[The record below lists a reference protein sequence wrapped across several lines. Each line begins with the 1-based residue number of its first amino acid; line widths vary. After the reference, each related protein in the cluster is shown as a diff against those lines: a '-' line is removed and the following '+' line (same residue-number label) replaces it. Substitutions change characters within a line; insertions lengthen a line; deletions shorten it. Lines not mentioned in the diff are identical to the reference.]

1 LTHLG
6 PSTGPLLAAS
16 EERYG
21 LFRQIVPTDFGDM
34 MKDLD
39 QARVKGVAEA
49 MLKMIRYDIEGL
61 KKAYKGRLP

>member
-1 LTHLG
+1 
-6 PSTGPLLAAS
+6 
-16 EERYG
+16 
-21 LFRQIVPTDFGDM
+21 M